1 MLIMKVY
8 LSILLFICFSLHT
21 FASTSSVFQ
30 CSKELLEFITRGNDS
45 DLFFNYSK
53 LLNAN
58 LPELYKNKID
68 GAENIIL
75 KYSLSNKEKQGLL
88 TYASSEINIYFDKLS
103 SLKNILI
110 NTYKDNSALAKIS
123 YYISND
129 FFDAR
134 NASEQEFNKSL
145 MHLCDLGHKYSE
157 AQGFPEGTPT
167 YKLEGRRATSRGIIA
182 ISEDF
187 FREKQYDKIMNLL
200 TNYSKY
206 ITSKDKIL
214 LKQCLNDCKR
224 NMPDY
229 QTLTIFG
236 CNRPEFCGEF
246 SPVNPFLNKIK
257 TLESEIKDLHEELFN
272 LKKEM
277 SFLRSDIS
285 YCKPTPY
292 DIIKRME

>member
-1 MLIMKVY
+1 MKVY
-8 LSILLFICFSLHT
+8 LSIVLFICFSLHT

-58 LPELYKNKID
+58 LSDLYKDKID

-75 KYSLSNKEKQGLL
+75 KYNLSNKEKQGLL
-88 TYASSEINIYFDKLS
+88 TYASYEINIYFDKLS

-123 YYISND
+123 SYISNE

-134 NASEQEFNKSL
+134 NASEEEFDKSL
-145 MHLCDLGHKYSE
+145 MQLRDLGYKYSE
-157 AQGFPEGTPT
+157 AQGFPKGTPT
-167 YKLEGRRATSRGIIA
+167 YKLKGRRATSQGIIA
-182 ISEDF
+182 ISKDF
-187 FREKQYDKIMNLL
+187 FREKQYDKINNIL
-200 TNYSKY
+200 TNYNND
-206 ITSKDKIL
+206 ITLNDQIL
-214 LKQCLNDCKR
+214 LKQCLNDCKKD
-224 NMPDY
+224 MTDY

-236 CNRPEFCGEF
+236 NNKPEFCGEF
-246 SPVNPFLNKIK
+246 SPINPLIKKIEKLESKIK
-257 TLESEIKDLHEELFN
+257 NLHTELFKA
-272 LKKEM
+272 KKEI

-292 DIIKRME
+292 DITKEVEF